1 MITLRWAPYPD
12 ANIAG
17 YKVYRSFIGFTG
29 VIPLAEDIDGKT
41 LELEVNGGSLQ
52 TFTFNATD
60 SVIDTINDTIVG
72 AEAFPS
78 IADSD
83 EFIVR
88 SQLRDAPGS
97 IKIVG
102 GTGLLDLGLTI
113 RTISEKS
120 ESILIS
126 SLEAL
131 EDPSESLI
139 YDDLDG
145 ALQDWYA
152 ISTISGV
159 GSESAKTPYRQAI
172 QFTGPLC
179 VMEGVV
185 TDLQGAR
192 LVDEEV
198 KAKIIR
204 MPQESPVRSSISK
217 EWVSTL
223 SGPDGR
229 FSLPLLQGTIV
240 KFEVPILKFSR
251 NIRIPNKAYEFVTDL
266 LTDLDYR
273 YPLD

>member
-17 YKVYRSFIGFTG
+17 YKVYRSFIGFIG
-29 VIPLAEDIDGKT
+29 VIPSGVDIDGKT
-41 LELEVNGGSLQ
+41 LELKVNGGSLQ
-52 TFTFNATD
+52 TFTFNNIDT
-60 SVIDTINDTIVG
+60 VIDTINETIVG

-88 SQLRDAPGS
+88 SQLREDPGS
-97 IKIVG
+97 IEIVG
-102 GTGLLDLGLTI
+102 GTGLLDLGLAI

-120 ESILIS
+120 ESILIA

-131 EDPSESLI
+131 EDQTEALT

-152 ISTISGV
+152 ISTISNV

-179 VMEGVV
+179 VMEGII
-185 TDLQGAR
+185 TDLQGLR

-198 KAKIIR
+198 KAKIIKV
-204 MPQESPVRSSISK
+204 PQESPIRSSISK

-251 NIRIPNKAYEFVTDL
+251 NIRVPYKAYEFVTDL
-266 LTDLDYR
+266 LIDLDYR

>member
-17 YKVYRSFIGFTG
+17 YKVYRSFIGFIGSIPSG
-29 VIPLAEDIDGKT
+29 VDIDGKT
-41 LELEVNGGSLQ
+41 LELKVNGGPLQ
-52 TFTFNATD
+52 TFTFNNIDT
-60 SVIDTINDTIVG
+60 VIDTINDTIVG

-78 IADSD
+78 ISD
-83 EFIVR
+83 ANKFIVR

-97 IKIVG
+97 VEIAG
-102 GTGLLDLGLTI
+102 GTGLLDLGLTTRI
-113 RTISEKS
+113 ISEKS
-120 ESILIS
+120 EDILIS
-126 SLEAL
+126 SLAAL
-131 EDPSESLI
+131 EDPSEALT

-145 ALQDWYA
+145 VLQDWYA
-152 ISTISGV
+152 ISTISNV

-179 VMEGVV
+179 VMEGIIS
-185 TDLQGAR
+185 DLQGLR

-198 KAKIIR
+198 KAKIIKI
-204 MPQESPVRSSISK
+204 PQESPVRSSISK
-217 EWVSTL
+217 DWVSTL

-240 KFEVPILKFSR
+240 KFEVPVLKFSR
-251 NIRIPNKAYEFVTDL
+251 NIRIPYKAYEFVTDL